1 MALHQKH
8 GSTDT
13 TMLRE
18 GTETQ
23 NTSRGCCIDRSIVYG
38 SARELGLSP
47 AVWVPARGAR
57 RSPGSGSAR
66 PRGSGGG
73 GAGRRPV
80 LHPPPP
86 SLRYAAAA
94 PLQALDLVVHL
105 G

>member
-73 GAGRRPV
+73 AGRGDGLLSP
-80 LHPPPP
+80 PPPP

-94 PLQALDLVVHL
+94 PLQALDL
-105 G
+105 

>member
-38 SARELGLSP
+38 SARQLGLSP

-66 PRGSGGG
+66 PRGGGG
-73 GAGRRPV
+73 VGRGDGLLSPRPP
-80 LHPPPP
+80 LPYATQRRRRYKP
-86 SLRYAAAA
+86 SIL
-94 PLQALDLVVHL
+94 
-105 G
+105 